1 MGTVAALGGDPDADG
16 AVAAAIR
23 AAFAGSR
30 EEVSIE
36 YECSSPTQ
44 RRWFLLS
51 LSCFPGS
58 GPLRVVAM
66 HNDITERKR
75 SAEEQA
81 KSAVRLKRLGAH
93 LETVR
98 EEQNA
103 SIAREVHDELG
114 ETLTM
119 LKLGLATTVGGLEL
133 PPNTQ
138 ARFERLLEQ
147 VDSALKTVKRISA
160 NLRPA
165 LLDTL
170 GLVATVNWYAADFS
184 RMTGIATEV
193 SMPEHF
199 KLSAVRDTAV
209 FRIVQEALTNI
220 ARHARASKAS
230 ISMEIVKGML
240 DVKICDN
247 GIGLAESER
256 YKHDSFGLI
265 GMQERAQ
272 YLGGWLSI
280 CSQQGQGTCL
290 TLHIPLEDK
299 AQGWRTGDGDRTDCR

>member
-1 MGTVAALGGDPDADG
+1 
-16 AVAAAIR
+16 
-23 AAFAGSR
+23 
-30 EEVSIE
+30 
-36 YECSSPTQ
+36 
-44 RRWFLLS
+44 
-51 LSCFPGS
+51 
-58 GPLRVVAM
+58 
-66 HNDITERKR
+66 
-75 SAEEQA
+75 
-81 KSAVRLKRLGAH
+81 
-93 LETVR
+93 
-98 EEQNA
+98 
-103 SIAREVHDELG
+103 
-114 ETLTM
+114 M

-170 GLVATVNWYAADFS
+170 GLVATVKWYAADFS

-193 SMPEHF
+193 SLPEHL
-199 KLSAVRDTAV
+199 KLSVVRDTAV

-240 DVKICDN
+240 DVKIRDN

-280 CSQQGQGTCL
+280 CSQPGEGTCL
-290 TLHIPLEDK
+290 TLHIPLEDW